1 MDRLTRGRL
10 TRECLMRMRRRQKG
24 MSWFRRRA
32 KSGRRRAP
40 PVPPRTG
47 GHGVH
52 ATRAGRARRRPTRTA
67 PHGSYMS
74 SAHHMSCTHHVAPNR
89 RWLKPKRATH
99 AEASVELWLRS
110 RAPPPV
116 RDVMIFCVPI
126 FWDAELLRTEMLCCS
141 RIRCPR
147 FWDAELGIAG
157 RRPAR
162 DMVPAKQKE
171 MPSAHHMTTRSGGGG
186 RDR

>member
-1 MDRLTRGRL
+1 MGAKDRSGSRRVGGNPGA
-10 TRECLMRMRRRQKG
+10 TREPG
-24 MSWFRRRA
+24 SWRTGIRGGC
-32 KSGRRRAP
+32 GRRSGIGGRRDQGATDGGINNTKDARPQLMPPDPPAGCGLPTARRGDTGPPPRTEGHGAAP
-40 PVPPRTG
+40 GHGTGGRPRTG

-110 RAPPPV
+110 RAPP
-116 RDVMIFCVPI
+116 R
-126 FWDAELLRTEMLCCS
+126 
-141 RIRCPR
+141 
-147 FWDAELGIAG
+147 
-157 RRPAR
+157 
-162 DMVPAKQKE
+162 
-171 MPSAHHMTTRSGGGG
+171 SAMS
-186 RDR
+186 